1 MELICQICNK
11 KFESENTRQKIC
23 DDPECTRIRSRQYY
37 LKWKEAHPTEYQKH
51 RQAQA
56 KMCRKERTALK
67 YDDIIIPKA
76 VKKRRCTVKG
86 CRRITANGGQNYFLC
101 DYHWHQ
107 LSKDCSS
114 EYPEFIYED
123 SNFEDIHSD
132 YSAAVDK
139 HFWDLV

>member
-1 MELICQICNK
+1 MTLICSICK
-11 KFESENTRQKIC
+11 QPFEWERPASSKGGQPPKLCGAYDKNDRWVPTLTCMNTR
-23 DDPECTRIRSRQYY
+23 RRQYAKTRTPQY
-37 LKWKEAHPTEYQKH
+37 HKVQKS
-51 RQAQA
+51 
-56 KMCRKERTALK
+56 
-67 YDDIIIPKA
+67 
-76 VKKRRCTVKG
+76 KKRRCTVKG
-86 CRRITANGGQNYFLC
+86 CQRVTANGGQNYFLC

-123 SNFEDIHSD
+123 SNFDDIHPD